1 MFRTWSAPSMVP
13 KKLRNTLKDKI
24 IKNKDTR
31 NTRDTRNTFP
41 NLANSSGFGRNF
53 EVKKCH

>member
-31 NTRDTRNTFP
+31 IHEIHEIDEIHEIHEIHEI
-41 NLANSSGFGRNF
+41 LSQI
-53 EVKKCH
+53 